1 MKSRCWPRVSHVV
14 VMCSSTRLTPL
25 RSETRWLRRRRRE
38 VRAQVFL
45 SPTLRYQP
53 ASLHWLVPTQSRQ
66 AEEVQPQKVDTGLNF
81 LFHQGSAVWL
91 DRERRCTRTVRPG
104 SVRVRFLYESRRQL
118 FDSIVLSSCPV
129 VVGRIMTEAFVTLV
143 TNDDYARGALVL
155 GQSLRDV
162 QTSKRLV
169 VMLTDAVSARTR

>member
-1 MKSRCWPRVSHVV
+1 M
-14 VMCSSTRLTPL
+14 
-25 RSETRWLRRRRRE
+25 
-38 VRAQVFL
+38 FL
-45 SPTLRYQP
+45 SPSSRHQP
-53 ASLHWLVPTQSRQ
+53 ASLHWLVPIQSRQ
-66 AEEVQPQKVDTGLNF
+66 ADEVQPQKVDTGLNF

-104 SVRVRFLYESRRQL
+104 SVRVRFLYEPRRQL
-118 FDSIVLSSCPV
+118 FDSSSCPV